1 RRYKVV
7 ANPKVYWHTK
17 TLFHDEAEEE
27 IWANVIDIGNHLIG
41 LVSGPTGWRSHE
53 HKTLNRKYRA
63 GIEAR
68 LLLLEPQMT
77 FSFMQDCMRS
87 LHGGNDTPTL
97 TSDNHTTRK
106 PNLALNAEIESSG
119 RAANSNCAGPEAL
132 LVAKGAYSRGN

>member
-17 TLFHDEAEEE
+17 TLFHEEAEEE

-53 HKTLNRKYRA
+53 HKTLNREYRA

-77 FSFMQDCMRS
+77 FSFMHDCMSSLSRCKFGATYAGAGAAAPVNRS
-87 LHGGNDTPTL
+87 PHVRSSTNPPFSSL
-97 TSDNHTTRK
+97 TS
-106 PNLALNAEIESSG
+106 
-119 RAANSNCAGPEAL
+119 RAVRAHISPA
-132 LVAKGAYSRGN
+132 